1 MESPQS
7 PVRFIVRDA
16 NAGDRDVIVDYNLRL
31 ADETEAK
38 SLVLEVVRRG
48 VEVALGDPERLRYWV
63 VEEVETGRVVG
74 QSAITR
80 EWSDW
85 RAGWIWWFQS
95 VYVAADRRGQGVF
108 RQLHGHIREA
118 ARNQPDV
125 IGLRLYVESENHRA
139 QASYKALGFEPPGY
153 EVYEEI
159 WRERF

>member
-1 MESPQS
+1 MGSSQGPAG
-7 PVRFIVRDA
+7 FLVRDA
-16 NAGDRDVIVDYNLRL
+16 DAGDRDVIVDYNFRL
-31 ADETEAK
+31 ADETESKTLDLA
-38 SLVLEVVRRG
+38 VVRRG
-48 VEVALGDPERLRYWV
+48 VDVALRDPERLRYWV
-63 VEEVETGRVVG
+63 VEEVGTGRVIG
-74 QSAITR
+74 QSAVTR

-108 RQLHGHIREA
+108 RQLHAHIREA

-139 QASYKALGFEPPGY
+139 QASYKALGFDPPGY